1 MNILSVIL
9 FLEGL
14 FGGGGEGKEGS
25 NPYMM
30 LIMMGVLVVVFYFFM
45 IRPQMKKQKELKQFR
60 SELKEGD
67 KVVTVG
73 GMYGKI
79 TKIKDTTVILEIE
92 SGDAR
97 IKVDKNGLVKDSAD
111 IGPTA
116 KK

>member
-1 MNILSVIL
+1 MNNLLFILSI
-9 FLEGL
+9 
-14 FGGGGEGKEGS
+14 FGGKEGS
-25 NPYMM
+25 PYSM
-30 LIMMGVLVVVFYFFM
+30 LIMMGLLVVVFYFFM

-73 GMYGKI
+73 GLYGKI
-79 TKIKDTTVILEIE
+79 TKIKETTVILEIE

-97 IKVDKNGLVKDSAD
+97 VKVDKNGLVKDTSD
-111 IGPTA
+111 IGQTA